1 MEITADQKSELIR
14 RAQAAR
20 RVSYA
25 PYSDY
30 PVGAALLTAAGNV
43 HSGANVENASYPL
56 SICAERVAVFKAV
69 TAGERELVAIAVA
82 THNGGSPC
90 GACRQVLSEFGLD
103 AELYMVDGEGEIVV
117 DSSVRALLPHAFGPG
132 DLPGAAASS

>member
-1 MEITADQKSELIR
+1 MEITPDQKSELIR

-30 PVGAALLTAAGNV
+30 PVGAALLTADGHV
-43 HSGANVENASYPL
+43 HTGANVENASYPL

-69 TAGERELVAIAVA
+69 TAGERDLVAIAVA

-90 GACRQVLSEFGLD
+90 GACRQVLSEFGPR
-103 AELYMVDGEGEIVV
+103 AAVFTVDEDGEIVIDSAV
-117 DSSVRALLPHAFGPG
+117 DQLLPHAFGPTH
-132 DLPGAAASS
+132 LP